1 MDARSACA
9 ASTARSFRE
18 GERHC
23 DTDGIILFCDSGG
36 DIAMQWEQCMASA
49 LCLALSLAVIV
60 LVGFEIIFHNTEKM
74 NVVLSALLTIVR
86 AVFGW
91 RGSGGARRRSVLES
105 RPIIPWKLIS
115 GPKPKQATGE
125 KRPMTC

>member
-1 MDARSACA
+1 
-9 ASTARSFRE
+9 
-18 GERHC
+18 
-23 DTDGIILFCDSGG
+23 
-36 DIAMQWEQCMASA
+36 MASA

-91 RGSGGARRRSVLES
+91 RGSGVRGDVVS
-105 RPIIPWKLIS
+105 
-115 GPKPKQATGE
+115 
-125 KRPMTC
+125 